1 METSI
6 FEKYGQA
13 YVLGVADPQDSIEKI
28 EILLDSLKN
37 NKEFIRVLGSPKI
50 SKEDKKKMLGSVLKP
65 ISDNRLEN
73 FVYVLVDNSR
83 ERYLIQ
89 IFESALSIIYAKV
102 GVKRGYLFSSMKL
115 SDEEVKEIEIKLSLR
130 LNARV
135 RLKQKID
142 PSLLGGIKV
151 ALDDKVFDATLKK
164 RLEEL
169 KLSLL
174 GGHTDENQN

>member
-13 YVLGVADPQDSIEKI
+13 YVLGVNDPQDSIEKI
-28 EILLDSLKN
+28 EILLDSLKSN
-37 NKEFIRVLGSPKI
+37 REFISVLGSPQI
-50 SKEDKKKMLGSVLKP
+50 SNEDKKKMLKKVLQP
-65 ISDNRLEN
+65 ISDKRLEN
-73 FVYVLVDNSR
+73 LGYVLVDNSR
-83 ERYLIQ
+83 ARYLIQ
-89 IFESALSIIYAKV
+89 ILESALSILYAKV
-102 GVKRGYLFSSMKL
+102 GVKKGYLFSSMRL
-115 SDEEVKEIEIKLSLR
+115 SESEIKEIELKLSLR
-130 LNARV
+130 LKVKV

-174 GGHTDENQN
+174 GGHTDED